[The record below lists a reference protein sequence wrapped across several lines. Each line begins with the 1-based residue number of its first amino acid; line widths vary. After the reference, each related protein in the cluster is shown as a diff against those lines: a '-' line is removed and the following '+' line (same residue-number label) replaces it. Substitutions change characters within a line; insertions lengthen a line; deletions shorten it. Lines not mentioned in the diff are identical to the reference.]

1 VKIGIISDTHEN
13 MPLIAKAVE
22 LFNKSKVD
30 LVLHAGDIIS
40 PITFKEF
47 KLLKCKLVS
56 IFGNNDGETKMLGE
70 KFSRLGEI
78 HKGPYELEI
87 SDNRILLM
95 HEPDNLESL
104 AGSGRYDVIIY
115 GHTHKVDVRKQGK
128 TSVINPGEC
137 CGWLSG
143 QSSVAI
149 LELPEKKVNIIK
161 L

>member
-1 VKIGIISDTHEN
+1 MKIGIISDTHEN

-56 IFGNNDGETKMLGE
+56 IFGNNDGEVKMLGE
-70 KFSRLGEI
+70 KFSQLGEI
-78 HKGPYELEI
+78 HKGPHELEI
-87 SDNRILLM
+87 SNNKVLLM

-104 AGSGRYDVIIY
+104 ADSDRYDVIIY

-128 TSVINPGEC
+128 TAVINPGEC
-137 CGWLSG
+137 CGWFSG
-143 QSSVAI
+143 QSSIAI
-149 LELPEKKVNIIK
+149 LELPEKKVNIIS